1 MKKESIIVK
10 RNELYSNFLAYDF
23 RDKTQAFTHYC
34 TQFLNRTQRMFEY
47 EGLPETI
54 PAEYLERYL
63 QVYGFAVIT
72 EVNGNLYAFVGGLG
86 GNSDSPYYEPT
97 FCTVSNPALTFS
109 KTLIID
115 KECTLIR
122 NDLAYE
128 GLTPIIARYA
138 SALLENDISL
148 DMMSKNMR
156 ANIFINA
163 PNDTL
168 AKSAEKFL
176 NDTDSGIRGVVGGY
190 NYLKGIEIFPMSGT
204 SANSIT
210 DLIEYQQY
218 LRAGLYNELGLQSN
232 YNMKR
237 ETLNSAETGMN
248 DDILIPLIDEM
259 LYQREQGVKRL
270 NEMYGLNVTVKLSG
284 IWETVH
290 DEITEP
296 EQEQETETEPETNGG
311 ENDDSETDK

>member
-10 RNELYSNFLAYDF
+10 RNELYNNFLAYDF
-23 RDKTQAFTHYC
+23 RDKTQSFNHYC

-72 EVNGNLYAFVGGLG
+72 EVKGNLYAFIGGLG

-97 FCTVSNPALTFS
+97 FCTVANPALSFS
-109 KTLIID
+109 KTLTID
-115 KECTLIR
+115 KECILIR

-138 SALLENDISL
+138 SALLENDISM
-148 DMMSKNMR
+148 DMVSKNMR
-156 ANIFINA
+156 SNIFINA
-163 PNDTL
+163 PDDPIKK
-168 AKSAEKFL
+168 AAEKFL

-190 NYLKGIEIFPMSGT
+190 NFLKGIEVFPMSGT

-237 ETLNSAETGMN
+237 ESLNSAETGMN

-259 LYQREQGVKRL
+259 LFQREQGVKRL
-270 NEMYGLNVTVKLSG
+270 NEMYGLNVSVKLSG

-290 DEITEP
+290 EEITEP
-296 EQEQETETEPETNGG
+296 GQEKETETEPENGG
-311 ENDDSETDK
+311 ELDDNKDGE